1 MYQKVADTLNE
12 LGITF
17 HIVEH
22 EPALTNS
29 LLTLTE
35 SS

>member
-17 HIVEH
+17 QIVEH
-22 EPALTNS
+22 EPALT
-29 LLTLTE
+29 TE
-35 SS
+35 QADHFIE